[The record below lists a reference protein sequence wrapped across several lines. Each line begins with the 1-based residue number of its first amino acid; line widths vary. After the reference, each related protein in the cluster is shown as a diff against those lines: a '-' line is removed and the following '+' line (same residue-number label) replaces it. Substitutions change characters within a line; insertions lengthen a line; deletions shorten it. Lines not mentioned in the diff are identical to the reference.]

1 MVEFHLTLPSADIR
15 QIPARFQ
22 AMIASLTASGNG
34 KSPSPR
40 AKGARSRR
48 LT

>member
-34 KSPSPR
+34 KSPS
-40 AKGARSRR
+40 ASKGRSKQAVD
-48 LT
+48 